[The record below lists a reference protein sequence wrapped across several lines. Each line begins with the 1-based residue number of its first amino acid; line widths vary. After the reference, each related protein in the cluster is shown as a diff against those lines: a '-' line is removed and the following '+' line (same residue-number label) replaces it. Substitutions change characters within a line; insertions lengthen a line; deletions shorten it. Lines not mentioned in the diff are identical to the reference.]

1 MPERFSILVGKKPVR
16 SYVVACLALFRG
28 GAKEI
33 GVRARG
39 RAISKAV
46 SVVEVLRHRFLSDA
60 QIKNINVGTEQIQPV
75 NRLTPLDVGRI
86 EITLVR

>member
-16 SYVVACLALFRG
+16 GYVVACLALFRG

-46 SVVEVLRHRFLSDA
+46 SVVEFLGHRFLWDA
-60 QIKNINVGTEQIQPV
+60 QIKSINVGAEQIQPRD
-75 NRLTPLDVGRI
+75 RLTPLDVGRI

>member
-46 SVVEVLRHRFLSDA
+46 SVAEALRRGFLTDIK
-60 QIKNINVGTEQIQPV
+60 IKNINIGTEQVQPKDRPTPV
-75 NRLTPLDVGRI
+75 NVSTI
-86 EITLVR
+86 EITLTR